1 MRSGI
6 RPYKAEIKMI
16 VALDAVHIF
25 TIVLLFFIVF
35 FWIGAADEVVP
46 LAVVWADNLGTFST
60 SVAI

>member
-35 FWIGAADEVVP
+35 LWIGAVDEVVP
-46 LAVVWADNLGTFST
+46 VVWADNLAAFPA

>member
-1 MRSGI
+1 
-6 RPYKAEIKMI
+6 MI

-35 FWIGAADEVVP
+35 LWIGAVDEVVP
-46 LAVVWADNLGTFST
+46 VVWADNLAAFPA